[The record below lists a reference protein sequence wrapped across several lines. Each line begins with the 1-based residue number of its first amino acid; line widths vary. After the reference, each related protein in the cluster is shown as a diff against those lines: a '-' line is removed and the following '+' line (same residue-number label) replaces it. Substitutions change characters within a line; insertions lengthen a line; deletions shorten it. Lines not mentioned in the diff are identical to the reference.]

1 MTSDYLDRKWL
12 EEGKWVGGRWSLL
25 LVEDP
30 HLPQIKIKCGV
41 QLESAVISASLS
53 VVLLTLF
60 SLMTVTTCFSLCV
73 FVLVISPLCS
83 WRAWWSRRQS
93 AWWRWPTCRSL
104 PCPPSETSA
113 PRSCRSIWGRWWL
126 VQKSRWKCFMNNSS
140 NRYFLSLSCVDSE

>member
-1 MTSDYLDRKWL
+1 MTYDYLDRKWL

-30 HLPQIKIKCGV
+30 YLPHIKIKCGV

-60 SLMTVTTCFSLCV
+60 SLMTVTTCFSLRV

-83 WRAWWSRRQS
+83 
-93 AWWRWPTCRSL
+93 
-104 PCPPSETSA
+104 
-113 PRSCRSIWGRWWL
+113 
-126 VQKSRWKCFMNNSS
+126 
-140 NRYFLSLSCVDSE
+140 